1 MGKAMKDKANL
12 EVFVRLRV
20 HHLRVEELLTLGN
33 TKQEA
38 VDIADGEFREGMHN
52 EKIKRMMENQDE

>member
-1 MGKAMKDKANL
+1 MIKKETNL

-33 TKQEA
+33 TKQDA

-52 EKIKRMMENQDE
+52 EKIKRMLEESHE

>member
-1 MGKAMKDKANL
+1 VIKKETNL

-20 HHLRVEELLTLGN
+20 HHLRVEELLDQGN
-33 TKQEA
+33 TKQDA

-52 EKIKRMMENQDE
+52 EKIKKMLEESHE